1 MRLCTL
7 ILLFML
13 TGCDFLSQNT
23 TTQKSQNRTVVCKL
37 NDFGGFPRQVTG
49 PVVFELRTTITIAIF
64 NHKRTERVDMTFPK
78 SKCR

>member
-1 MRLCTL
+1 MRFCTL

-13 TGCDFLSQNT
+13 TGCDFLSQNIS
-23 TTQKSQNRTVVCKL
+23 TQESQNRTVVCKL
-37 NDFGGFPRQVTG
+37 KNFDGFPRQVMG

-64 NHKRTERVDMTFPK
+64 NRDRTERVDMTFPK